1 MRIRLSQS
9 GSARRKLVS
18 NFDSVGKQV
27 SAGPYDDLTQ
37 LKQSGTGS
45 FVALQTQYPLQS

>member
-9 GSARRKLVS
+9 GSARRKLGS
-18 NFDSVGKQV
+18 NFDSTGKQV

-37 LKQSGTGS
+37 LMQPGRGS
-45 FVALQTQYPLQS
+45 FVAFQTQYPLQS